1 MLCAFTTDDYQGLT
15 WLSWKFLCLGRRLL
29 CYHNVLSSCMHGSW
43 PRTERFALVR
53 LRIRRTTQS
62 RDRDEFFF
70 SCCLFYEYWEDG
82 SFHHVLL
89 GAGPLVG
96 KGKRSKLAA
105 ILLLPGYLLLFL
117 LLVPCCFCFM
127 YSSCRGGTP
136 VPHPPSGLLIATTDT
151 PTLTRLATHC
161 VLNTTNLDWKSGPQT
176 KPPPSP
182 PPPTTGRC
190 SVPSSLKCRMSFL
203 PLFFPPTSL
212 LIATLVLEMRN

>member
-1 MLCAFTTDDYQGLT
+1 MLRAFTTDDYQGLI

-29 CYHNVLSSCMHGSW
+29 CYHIVLSSCMHGSW

-62 RDRDEFFF
+62 KDRDEFFF
-70 SCCLFYEYWEDG
+70 FCCLFYEYWEDG

-96 KGKRSKLAA
+96 KEKRSKLAA
-105 ILLLPGYLLLFL
+105 ILLLPGYPLLFL
-117 LLVPCCFCFM
+117 LLVPCCFCLM
-127 YSSCRGGTP
+127 YSSCRDGTP
-136 VPHPPSGLLIATTDT
+136 VPHLPPGHLIATTDT

-161 VLNTTNLDWKSGPQT
+161 VLNTTDLNWKSGPQT
-176 KPPPSP
+176 TPPPSP

-190 SVPSSLKCRMSFL
+190 SLPSNVPCHFLLSSSL
-203 PLFFPPTSL
+203 PHHY
-212 LIATLVLEMRN
+212 